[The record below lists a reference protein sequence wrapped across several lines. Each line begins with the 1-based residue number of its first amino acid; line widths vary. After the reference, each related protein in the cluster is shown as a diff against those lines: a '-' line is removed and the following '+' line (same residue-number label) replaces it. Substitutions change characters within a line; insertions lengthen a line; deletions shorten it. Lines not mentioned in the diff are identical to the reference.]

1 MRRPDNQQRDV
12 SRGRVI
18 MRRWLALAEDR
29 LDYLTELFETGRWR
43 RYFSETAFLE
53 NVREAKMAVET
64 WRLLASQEALPDNTP
79 VDLSWLDSKRPLR
92 ARQPLML
99 EVPNTG
105 ARLPTFALTQPT
117 QPTQPIPDIRI
128 APPPQPAAAP
138 VERAASV
145 EAIPTNW
152 EHAFDVA
159 AMAQRYPLLR
169 NAV

>member
-1 MRRPDNQQRDV
+1 MQRPDV

-18 MRRWLALAEDR
+18 IQRWLALAEER

-43 RYFSETAFLE
+43 RFFSEEAFLE
-53 NVREAKMAVET
+53 NIREAKTAVET

-99 EVPNTG
+99 EVPATK
-105 ARLPTFALTQPT
+105 ARPLLPTFAQPA
-117 QPTQPIPDIRI
+117 PPEDIRVVPPPSP
-128 APPPQPAAAP
+128 APPPADRAKVVAPAWEQP
-138 VERAASV
+138 
-145 EAIPTNW
+145 
-152 EHAFDVA
+152 FDVA

-169 NAV
+169 NTL